1 MVEAIKQ
8 KHEETPEMMVSDD
21 SNTSVLASLP
31 PPTKEAL
38 DALLQ
43 RLEERRALGPVELGR
58 CLELADATD
67 ATHAHDDVADNDV
80 LIAEAATL
88 REQVEMSNY
97 VEQIALA
104 AIADDDDEESGE

>member
-1 MVEAIKQ
+1 MTRSPNIFCSCLHSTHREA
-8 KHEETPEMMVSDD
+8 
-21 SNTSVLASLP
+21 
-31 PPTKEAL
+31 EA
-38 DALLQ
+38 
-43 RLEERRALGPVELGR
+43 
-58 CLELADATD
+58 ELADATD